1 MTSCEPKGDLMLKGV
16 HSQMISDVLEEE
28 ILKGELAP
36 GSRLSEQSIAARF
49 GVSRTPVREA
59 LQNIASRS
67 LAERVPYKGVIVR
80 DLDAGRINVMFE
92 AMAEIEAIC
101 GGLAVERISKEELTR
116 LSAMQNS
123 MGEMAEQNASRDY
136 EAINLDFHS
145 LIYTACR
152 NEDLAA
158 MAQNIRSKLAPFRK
172 SQLFRTERLQASNQE
187 HALIVQLLSTR
198 NKAGV
203 QEALRQHLDGAKR
216 SFSKIR
222 V

>member
-1 MTSCEPKGDLMLKGV
+1 MLKGV
-16 HSQMISDVLEEE
+16 HSQMISDILEEE
-28 ILKGELAP
+28 ILRGELAP
-36 GSRLSEQSIAARF
+36 GSRLSEQTIAERF

-80 DLDAGRINVMFE
+80 DLDSDRINTMFE

-101 GGLAVERISKEELTR
+101 GGLAAERISEDDLAA
-116 LSAMQNS
+116 LSAMHNS
-123 MGEMAEQNASRDY
+123 MGEMANQNASRDY

-145 LIYTACR
+145 LIYSACG

-158 MAQNIRSKLAPFRK
+158 MAQDIRSKLAPFRK
-172 SQLFRTERLQASNQE
+172 SQLFRAERLQASNQE
-187 HALIVQLLSTR
+187 HALIVQLLTTR

-203 QEALRQHLDGAKR
+203 KEALRQHLDGAKK
-216 SFSKIR
+216 SFSQVR

>member
-1 MTSCEPKGDLMLKGV
+1 MLKGV
-16 HSQMISDVLEEE
+16 HSQMISDTLEEE

-36 GSRLSEQSIAARF
+36 GSRLSEQSIAERF

-80 DLDAGRINVMFE
+80 DLDSDRINIMFE

-101 GGLAVERISKEELTR
+101 GGLAAERITDAEIAA
-116 LSAMQNS
+116 LSAMHNS
-123 MGEMAEQNASRDY
+123 MGEMAERNASRDY

-145 LIYTACR
+145 LIYNACR

-158 MAQNIRSKLAPFRK
+158 MAQDIRSKLAPFRK
-172 SQLFRTERLQASNQE
+172 SQLFRAERLQASNRE
-187 HALIVQLLSTR
+187 HALIVQLLTTR

-203 QEALRQHLDGAKR
+203 QEALRKHLDGAKK
-216 SFSKIR
+216 SFSQGR